1 MRFSM
6 TLVSNV
12 YLTHGLMLLC
22 ACATTYAALPESTG
36 RIVPEWRPAVT
47 PLLAAMAALS
57 LIAYPTWGELKN
69 PGLWMFAILAA
80 VAGAARGYWLR
91 LYDHNWRLL
100 RPQKAHGCL
109 VAAAA
114 LIGLSLIEIAP
125 AAIGP
130 ADQPTMELG
139 LTVIASFLVGRSA
152 TVLLRSR
159 QEPQSDLNDSPAP
172 PAAEG

>member
-1 MRFSM
+1 M
-6 TLVSNV
+6 TLVANV
-12 YLTHGLMLLC
+12 YLTHGLMLLR
-22 ACATTYAALPESTG
+22 ACAATYAALPESIG

-91 LYDHNWRLL
+91 LYVDHSWRLIRL
-100 RPQKAHGCL
+100 QKAYDCL

-114 LIGLSLIEIAP
+114 LIGLSLIEIAL

-130 ADQPTMELG
+130 ADQQTMELG

-152 TVLLRSR
+152 AVRSR
-159 QEPQSDLNDSPAP
+159 QEPQSDLHDGPAR
-172 PAAEG
+172 PAAKG

>member
-1 MRFSM
+1 M
-6 TLVSNV
+6 TLVANV
-12 YLTHGLMLLC
+12 YLTHGLMLLR
-22 ACATTYAALPESTG
+22 ACAATYAALPESIG
-36 RIVPEWRPAVT
+36 RIVPEWRPEVT

-80 VAGAARGYWLR
+80 VAGAARGCWLR
-91 LYDHNWRLL
+91 LYVDHSWRLIRL
-100 RPQKAHGCL
+100 QKAYDCL
-109 VAAAA
+109 VAAVA
-114 LIGLSLIEIAP
+114 LTGLSLIEVAL

-130 ADQPTMELG
+130 ADQQTMELG

-152 TVLLRSR
+152 AVRSR
-159 QEPQSDLNDSPAP
+159 QEPQSDLNDRPAP

>member
-1 MRFSM
+1 M
-6 TLVSNV
+6 TLISNV

-22 ACATTYAALPESTG
+22 ACAATYAALPESTG
-36 RIVPEWRPAVT
+36 RIVPEWRPAA
-47 PLLAAMAALS
+47 PGLLAAMAALS

-91 LYDHNWRLL
+91 LYVDHSWRLIRL
-100 RPQKAHGCL
+100 QKTYDCL

-114 LIGLSLIEIAP
+114 LIGLSLIEIAL

-152 TVLLRSR
+152 AVLLRSR
-159 QEPQSDLNDSPAP
+159 EEPPPDLHGSPPP

>member
-1 MRFSM
+1 M

-22 ACATTYAALPESTG
+22 AIAATHSALPESTG

-47 PLLAAMAALS
+47 ALLAAMSALA

-69 PGLWMFAILAA
+69 PGLWMFAILAT
-80 VAGAARGYWLR
+80 VAGAARGHWLR
-91 LYDHNWRLL
+91 VDIDHSWRLIRL
-100 RPQKAHGCL
+100 QKAYDGL
-109 VAAAA
+109 IAAA
-114 LIGLSLIEIAP
+114 GLVGLAMVEIAL

-139 LTVIASFLVGRSA
+139 LTVVSSFLIGRSA
-152 TVLLRSR
+152 AVLLRSR
-159 QEPQSDLNDSPAP
+159 QEPQSDLHDSPSP
-172 PAAEG
+172 PAEG